1 MEVAINPCREVTN
14 WWRKYYVTYWNE
26 EMEMDSIEIELAPG
40 EVASPNTFISKLRNK
55 VGDKCIKIVA
65 WSMFEQKCDEI
76 IF

>member
-1 MEVAINPCREVTN
+1 MEVVINPCREITN

-40 EVASPNTFISKLRNK
+40 EVASPNTFISKLRNQ

-65 WSMFEQKCDEI
+65 WSMFEEKWDGI
-76 IF
+76 LF